1 MMYFMALGEPDRI
14 GALEVRT
21 AGDTTAIARAI
32 REEIQRISPR
42 LLVDIRT
49 MRQEIDRNIAK
60 ERMVATTS
68 AFFGLLGLLLVSIGI
83 FGVASY
89 TVAQRTSELGIRMA
103 LGATPWSVVRESLRD
118 TIVVFGAGLAAGV
131 MAAIAAVQLTASFIS
146 DLLFG
151 LTSTDVTNIVG
162 AMLLMVGV
170 ALAACILP
178 ARRATRIDP
187 LTAIRHQ

>member
-1 MMYFMALGEPDRI
+1 FMALGEPDRI
-14 GALEVRT
+14 GALEVRA

-32 REEIQRISPR
+32 REEIQRVSPR

-187 LTAIRHQ
+187 LTAIRHE